1 MIQVY
6 RPENTDFARNG
17 DMTLTPS
24 SAVLTAAM
32 NDIWT
37 VQLEHPIDD
46 AGRWKYVVNGAVVK
60 LPSFNGEQLFRVKET
75 EKSDAGITAVL
86 EPIFMDALDDCFL
99 LDVTITGKNG
109 QEALDLMTAA
119 NPKYKAKSN
128 IMTVTDSS
136 YHYQNLIEA
145 INGDGEE
152 SFVNRWGGEILFD
165 NDTISVNYRVG
176 QDNGVELRY
185 GKNIPQDGVTESVDT
200 RDVVTRIYPL
210 AYNGYAMGGNGC
222 VDSPV
227 IDSYPT
233 VRTRTMTF
241 NDVKMRADAQDSDA
255 ENGTTICDTQEQLDA
270 ALKERCDAQ
279 YSAGLDKPTVT
290 ITADMVL
297 LENTNQYRDYAA
309 LERVSLGDT
318 VHCIHSRL
326 GITTQERVIEL
337 TYDCIGQKVTGVVL
351 GQKSTNYFDKV
362 SGTISRVDSAIRSDG
377 TVIADQVTGRLNA
390 ALAQLVGQY
399 NIAEKQDV
407 MAILFEN
414 LDETSEMF
422 GALAIG
428 TQGILISKQRTADG
442 KDWVWTTAISY
453 AGIMADVIVSG
464 RMQTKDGRFYIDLD
478 KGESTATTLIG
489 TGKFMETY
497 PEHTIEMV
505 VGEENI
511 LGGFPRQGVIVKL
524 DGIPAAVIGVPHD
537 FLPVAFH
544 LISKKGNDFSIYSY
558 DDYAQISSPGKYIQI
573 TDSLEVVNDLKVGGH
588 IIDKLTIDGPV
599 VVNGDLE
606 IFGEIKQHVEG
617 SSFRQTYGLI
627 NESLRNII
635 GEDQTD
641 ENGQARV
648 DIDPLFA
655 ETVNTSCPY
664 QVFIQPYCEG
674 DFYVAGR
681 TDEYFIVRGTPN
693 GAFGYEIKQ

>member
-6 RPENTDFARNG
+6 RPENTDYARNG

-478 KGESTATTLIG
+478 KGESTATRLITDYEG
-489 TGKFMETY
+489 YFGDKDKIEAIVGHVPDSYDSGAGLFLRVNGENRMFINVPTTDYPGEGYIRFYLGEGRGMPYIKFNE
-497 PEHTIEMV
+497 
-505 VGEENI
+505 
-511 LGGFPRQGVIVKL
+511 
-524 DGIPAAVIGVPHD
+524 DGIYIG
-537 FLPVAFH
+537 
-544 LISKKGNDFSIYSY
+544 
-558 DDYAQISSPGKYIQI
+558 
-573 TDSLEVVNDLKVGGH
+573 
-588 IIDKLTIDGPV
+588 
-599 VVNGDLE
+599 GDLR
-606 IFGEIKQHVEG
+606 IGGKLIEG
-617 SSFRQTYGLI
+617 
-627 NESLRNII
+627 
-635 GEDQTD
+635 
-641 ENGQARV
+641 
-648 DIDPLFA
+648 
-655 ETVNTSCPY
+655 
-664 QVFIQPYCEG
+664 
-674 DFYVAGR
+674 
-681 TDEYFIVRGTPN
+681 
-693 GAFGYEIKQ
+693 

>member
-6 RPENTDFARNG
+6 RPENTDYARNG

-241 NDVKMRADAQDSDA
+241 NDVKMRADAQESDA

-309 LERVSLGDT
+309 LEQVSLGDT

-428 TQGILISKQRTADG
+428 TQGILISKQRTEDG

-464 RMQTKDGRFYIDLD
+464 RMQSKDGRFYIDLD
-478 KGESTATTLIG
+478 KGESTATRLITEIRDEQEFTMLLAEKDEFG
-489 TGKFMETY
+489 NKNPTVDFKIDGKKYASLKMSRSGLE
-497 PEHTIEMV
+497 IEAPIVGSDGVSTTVLINSKGV
-505 VGEENI
+505 VLYGDLSI
-511 LGGFPRQGVIVKL
+511 
-524 DGIPAAVIGVPHD
+524 A
-537 FLPVAFH
+537 
-544 LISKKGNDFSIYSY
+544 GN
-558 DDYAQISSPGKYIQI
+558 
-573 TDSLEVVNDLKVGGH
+573 LKVQG
-588 IIDKLTIDGPV
+588 TI
-599 VVNGDLE
+599 NGE
-606 IFGEIKQHVEG
+606 
-617 SSFRQTYGLI
+617 
-627 NESLRNII
+627 
-635 GEDQTD
+635 
-641 ENGQARV
+641 
-648 DIDPLFA
+648 
-655 ETVNTSCPY
+655 
-664 QVFIQPYCEG
+664 
-674 DFYVAGR
+674 
-681 TDEYFIVRGTPN
+681 
-693 GAFGYEIKQ
+693 

>member
-1 MIQVY
+1 M
-6 RPENTDFARNG
+6 
-17 DMTLTPS
+17 
-24 SAVLTAAM
+24 
-32 NDIWT
+32 
-37 VQLEHPIDD
+37 
-46 AGRWKYVVNGAVVK
+46 
-60 LPSFNGEQLFRVKET
+60 
-75 EKSDAGITAVL
+75 
-86 EPIFMDALDDCFL
+86 
-99 LDVTITGKNG
+99 
-109 QEALDLMTAA
+109 
-119 NPKYKAKSN
+119 
-128 IMTVTDSS
+128 
-136 YHYQNLIEA
+136 
-145 INGDGEE
+145 
-152 SFVNRWGGEILFD
+152 
-165 NDTISVNYRVG
+165 
-176 QDNGVELRY
+176 ELRY

-255 ENGTTICDTQEQLDA
+255 ENGTTICETQEQLDA

-464 RMQTKDGRFYIDLD
+464 RMQTKDGQFYIDLD
-478 KGESTATTLIG
+478 KGESTATTLISSYSNYSDNLDLKTMKLQMKNWITEDG
-489 TGKFMETY
+489 EFEKGLAGLILSMNGEDIFSVSPPILENSAISISAKTPSGQNVNIMFGDTTDIY
-497 PEHTIEMV
+497 ATSHDDVPE
-505 VGEENI
+505 
-511 LGGFPRQGVIVKL
+511 GFY
-524 DGIPAAVIGVPHD
+524 
-537 FLPVAFH
+537 PVAARV
-544 LISKKGNDFSIYSY
+544 LSLGDKESRIYS
-558 DDYAQISSPGKYIQI
+558 DVF
-573 TDSLEVVNDLKVGGH
+573 TVFNDLTVDENLMVRGS
-588 IIDKLTIDGPV
+588 IVDG
-599 VVNGDLE
+599 LR
-606 IFGEIKQHVEG
+606 VEG
-617 SSFRQTYGLI
+617 NLMVTGNLRVSGDDKQRLVETSQGMVGI
-627 NESLRNII
+627 NAYETAEPYFGDI
-635 GEDQTD
+635 GEAWTD
-641 ENGQARV
+641 ENGQVRI

-664 QVFIQPYCEG
+664 QVFLQPYCSG
-674 DFYVAGR
+674 DFYVVER
-681 TDEYFIVRGTPN
+681 TETYFVVKGNPN
-693 GAFGYEIKQ
+693 SAFGYEIKAKQKGNENKRLEKIKG

>member
-6 RPENTDFARNG
+6 RPENTDYARNG

-165 NDTISVNYRVG
+165 NDTISVNYRIG

-227 IDSYPT
+227 INSYPT

-428 TQGILISKQRTADG
+428 TQGILISKQRTEDG

-453 AGIMADVIVSG
+453 AGIITEAIIPG
-464 RMQTKDGRFYIDLD
+464 RIISKDGSLIIDLANSELEM
-478 KGESTATTLIG
+478 K
-489 TGKFMETY
+489 MENGSK
-497 PEHTIEMV
+497 V
-505 VGEENI
+505 V
-511 LGGFPRQGVIVKL
+511 
-524 DGIPAAVIGVPHD
+524 
-537 FLPVAFH
+537 
-544 LISKKGNDFSIYSY
+544 
-558 DDYAQISSPGKYIQI
+558 
-573 TDSLEVVNDLKVGGH
+573 
-588 IIDKLTIDGPV
+588 
-599 VVNGDLE
+599 
-606 IFGEIKQHVEG
+606 
-617 SSFRQTYGLI
+617 
-627 NESLRNII
+627 I
-635 GEDQTD
+635 GEDGFYNQFGTSKNEYFNLIHSENFEVFGD
-641 ENGQARV
+641 EMVENGGFYKTLTYTLPEEFSGKKVTIIPTIYQAQAANDSWYISDFAIFPSYDASTRQV
-648 DIDPLFA
+648 KLQISGREGFNAEPLYDNI
-655 ETVNTSCPY
+655 TVIRGN
-664 QVFIQPYCEG
+664 FI
-674 DFYVAGR
+674 A
-681 TDEYFIVRGTPN
+681 I
-693 GAFGYEIKQ
+693 A

>member
-6 RPENTDFARNG
+6 RPENTDYARNG

-428 TQGILISKQRTADG
+428 TQGILISKQRTEDG

-464 RMQTKDGRFYIDLD
+464 RMQSKDGRFYIDLD
-478 KGESTATTLIG
+478 KGESTATRLITEIRDEQEFTMLLAEKDEFG
-489 TGKFMETY
+489 NKNPTVDFKIDGKKYASLKMSRSGLE
-497 PEHTIEMV
+497 IEAPIVGSDGVSTTVLINSKGV
-505 VGEENI
+505 VLYGDLSI
-511 LGGFPRQGVIVKL
+511 
-524 DGIPAAVIGVPHD
+524 A
-537 FLPVAFH
+537 
-544 LISKKGNDFSIYSY
+544 GN
-558 DDYAQISSPGKYIQI
+558 
-573 TDSLEVVNDLKVGGH
+573 LKVQG
-588 IIDKLTIDGPV
+588 TI
-599 VVNGDLE
+599 NGE
-606 IFGEIKQHVEG
+606 
-617 SSFRQTYGLI
+617 
-627 NESLRNII
+627 
-635 GEDQTD
+635 
-641 ENGQARV
+641 
-648 DIDPLFA
+648 
-655 ETVNTSCPY
+655 
-664 QVFIQPYCEG
+664 
-674 DFYVAGR
+674 
-681 TDEYFIVRGTPN
+681 
-693 GAFGYEIKQ
+693 